1 MDTITLVSQN
11 KVFGGIQYVYSHLSQ
26 VTHCPMRFA
35 VYLPPQVQTGS
46 KLPCLFWLSGLTC
59 TEQNFIIKS
68 GAQRIA
74 AELGIILIAADTSPR
89 NINIVQEQTSYDF
102 GEGAGFYLN
111 AVTEPWLHYY
121 QMDSYITEELYQ
133 LVLKN
138 FSVDQERIGIFGHS
152 MGGLGA
158 LNLAFRN
165 PHLYR
170 SVSAFAPIA
179 APQQSSWGVKAF
191 TGYLGKDKLKW
202 LEYDPISLIATRG
215 WNGPILVDQGTRDE
229 FLMEQLK
236 PELLMDACLKAKIKL
251 NIRMQEGYDHSY
263 FFIATFI
270 EDHIRFHLNEMSVY

>member
-1 MDTITLVSQN
+1 MDTLTLVSQN
-11 KVFGGIQYVYSHLSQ
+11 KLFGGIQYVYNHLSQ
-26 VTHCPMRFA
+26 VTQCPMRFA
-35 VYLPPQVQTGS
+35 VYLPPQVQTGC

-59 TEQNFIIKS
+59 TEQNFIIKA
-68 GAQRIA
+68 GAQRVA
-74 AELGIILIAADTSPR
+74 SELGIILIAADTSPR

-111 AVTEPWLHYY
+111 AVTDPWLHHYK
-121 QMDSYITEELYQ
+121 MDSYITEELYQ

-138 FSVDQERIGIFGHS
+138 FSVDQKRIGIFGHS

-170 SVSAFAPIA
+170 SVSAFSPIA
-179 APQQSSWGVKAF
+179 TPQQSPWGVKAF

-215 WNGPILVDQGTRDE
+215 WNGSILVDQGTRDE
-229 FLMEQLK
+229 FLIEQLK
-236 PELLMDACLKAKIKL
+236 PELLMDACFKAKIKL
-251 NIRMQEGYDHSY
+251 NLRIQEGYDHSY
-263 FFIATFI
+263 YFIATFI
-270 EDHIRFHLNEMSVY
+270 EDHIRFHLNEMSVD